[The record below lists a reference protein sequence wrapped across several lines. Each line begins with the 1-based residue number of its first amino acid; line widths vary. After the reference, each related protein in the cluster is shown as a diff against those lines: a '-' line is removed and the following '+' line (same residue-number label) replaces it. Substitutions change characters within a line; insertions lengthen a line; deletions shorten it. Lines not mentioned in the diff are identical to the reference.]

1 MIRSLRTVGEDAGVF
16 CRLYVLLGA
25 GLWVQ
30 ARAGCPAG
38 CKCPLESR
46 TVLCVAAGLLEVPRE
61 LPLETVSLHLE
72 HNLIHTIPEDAFQDL
87 LHLQDLYLS
96 HNKIDSL
103 ATRALRHLSTELRLL
118 DLSNNQL
125 RHARWEEFGVT
136 RAKVRLYH
144 NPWHC
149 DCNLQQLM
157 EGLYLEPETVN
168 QIVCKS
174 SVRGINEGSRW
185 DDSAAAA
192 SHIGQPLVKLLDS
205 GVNFCSL
212 QRRTTDVAMLIT
224 MFLWFFMV
232 IVYVVYYVRQN
243 RPQDTNYH
251 LNQQVVNRNKSVE
264 SRNEES
270 ARQIY

>member
-168 QIVCKS
+168 QIV
-174 SVRGINEGSRW
+174 
-185 DDSAAAA
+185 
-192 SHIGQPLVKLLDS
+192 HIGQPLVKLLDS